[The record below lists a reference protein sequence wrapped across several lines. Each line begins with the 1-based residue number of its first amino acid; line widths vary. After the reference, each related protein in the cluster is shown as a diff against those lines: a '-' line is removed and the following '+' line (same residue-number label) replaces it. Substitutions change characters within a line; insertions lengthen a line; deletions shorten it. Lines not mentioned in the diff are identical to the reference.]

1 MKKRKIV
8 EQEKIEKIIL
18 AELVHGPQSYTAL
31 CKKTL
36 SEGGTPAT
44 FWHIFSHLRQSGRI
58 EKVSKERRSPYRLTE
73 KGKQF
78 LEALS

>member
-1 MKKRKIV
+1 VKKRKIV
-8 EQEKIEKIIL
+8 EQEKLEKIIL
-18 AELVHGPQSYTAL
+18 AELVHGAQSYTSL

-36 SEGGTPAT
+36 SKCGTPAT
-44 FWHIFSHLRQSGRI
+44 FWHIFSHLKQSGRI
-58 EKVSKERRSPYRLTE
+58 EKVSGERRAPYRLSE